1 MFKPPLS
8 KVMERAIDDGLFPEV
23 DLTILVGAI
32 DWQSPSDRCEA
43 LCEAV
48 QGNLI
53 VADGKG
59 HDLGREVVTD
69 LLDQWLQEAND
80 E

>member
-23 DLTILVGAI
+23 DLTILVGAD
-32 DWQSPSDRCEA
+32 DWQSPHDRSRT
-43 LCEAV
+43 LCKSTDGRLV
-48 QGNLI
+48 

-59 HDLGREVVTD
+59 HDLGRDTVCEC
-69 LLDQWLQEAND
+69 LDGWLV
-80 E
+80 